1 MEVPAATEDAAAP
14 WLVYVLAHQRSRPY
28 IIGVGRDL
36 EQIGYDAFE
45 HASRIMKSANRYS
58 RDPFLL
64 MWYEAQ
70 PGRDEAL
77 ARAAQI
83 RRWPHAWQRR
93 LVETGNPQWL
103 EQWKQ
108 EIGVSPLFWAQVSE
122 ISPRAS
128 LPRILDSARSCRRLR
143 SLHYLCPAPSTCAD
157 PQPPASPEPTLPV
170 QPLRPR
176 ARSRN
181 FILRNVPVS
190 ALLIAPG
197 ISCCIAFDLIVAR
210 IDEPR
215 FVHEPFALLPIGAAA
230 IAVGSLVGACV
241 VVRRLVH
248 RARAGGERTPA
259 S

>member
-1 MEVPAATEDAAAP
+1 MEVSVADQDAAP

-45 HASRIMKSANRYS
+45 HGSRIMKAANRYS

-70 PGRDEAL
+70 SGRDQAL

-93 LVETGNPQWL
+93 LVETSNPQWL

-108 EIGVSPLFWAQVSE
+108 EIGVSPLLWAQVPE

-128 LPRILDSARSCRRLR
+128 LPRIPDSARSCRRLQ
-143 SLHYLCPAPSTCAD
+143 SIHYLCLVPPTCAD
-157 PQPPASPEPTLPV
+157 QEPPASPEPTLPV
-170 QPLRPR
+170 QPLRHR
-176 ARSRN
+176 ARNRN
-181 FILRNVPVS
+181 FIVRNLPLS
-190 ALLIAPG
+190 TLLIGPG
-197 ISCCIAFDLIVAR
+197 ISCCIAFDLIAAR
-210 IDEPR
+210 IDEHR
-215 FVHEPFALLPIGAAA
+215 FVDEPFALLPIGAAA
-230 IAVGSLVGACV
+230 IAVGSLIGACV

-248 RARAGGERTPA
+248 RARTGCERTPT